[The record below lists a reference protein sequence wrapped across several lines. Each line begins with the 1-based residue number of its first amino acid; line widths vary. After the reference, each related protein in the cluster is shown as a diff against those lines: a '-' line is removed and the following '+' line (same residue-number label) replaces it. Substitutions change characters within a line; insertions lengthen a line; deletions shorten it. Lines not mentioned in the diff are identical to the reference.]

1 MCDMLV
7 VEDDPILRVTLAEA
21 LRDEGFEVAEA
32 ANGTDALDILHG
44 PRAAKILVTDIN
56 LGSPPDGIEVAEEAM
71 RRHDQ
76 LRVIYATGS
85 PHRLRRHRL
94 GPKER
99 VLCKPFAP
107 VELIEVACALMGSEQ
122 QERGS
127 P

>member
-32 ANGTDALDILHG
+32 ANGTDALDILHS
-44 PRAAKILVTDIN
+44 PRGARVLVTDVY
-56 LGSPPDGIEVAEEAM
+56 LGSPPDGIEVAAEAM
-71 RRHDQ
+71 RAHEQ

-85 PHRLRRHRL
+85 PQRLRRHIL

-99 VLCKPFAP
+99 VLTKPFMP
-107 VELIEVACALMGSEQ
+107 TELVEVASALLDTEQ
-122 QERGS
+122 KGRGS